1 MSMNELIVILLVQ
14 QLAYRSVNPR
24 KVERHFQP
32 SRRCVT
38 CPSTADL
45 RDLPNHWL
53 DDLRSPSA
61 EGFYTLKVVLEPRSR
76 LVLKS

>member
-32 SRRCVT
+32 SRRCAI
-38 CPSTADL
+38 CPSTTDL
-45 RDLPNHWL
+45 RDLPSHWRG
-53 DDLRSPSA
+53 DLHSPSG
-61 EGFYTLKVVLEPRSR
+61 EGFCTLEDVVEPRPR
-76 LVLKS
+76 AAKL